1 MNFILERT
9 IIVSQYCG
17 KPLSCL
23 LTKNTLTVG
32 DITKIAYQMLLALKE
47 LHSRNIVN
55 RNLSTENVLLQEN
68 RDIKLF
74 NYGLFH
80 MSDQGKLVT
89 FPIL

>member
-17 KPLSCL
+17 KPLSSL
-23 LTKNTLTVG
+23 LTKNTLKVC
-32 DITKIAYQMLLALKE
+32 DIKKIAYQMLLALKE

-68 RDIKLF
+68 GNIKLF